1 MSFWKLIILKWC
13 LPCVKMESSS
23 KCFTVLRWGLLSF
36 WISIGH
42 NVKIKFITFNYFQF
56 LSKFE
61 RVNANNKLFNRFI
74 RSDESRLR
82 ESISQLKTIRASI
95 QSTIVEVEAI
105 HSETSAATLLT
116 SAASAASKGRLRQL
130 EIEEAVMRQEMMA
143 RCQSHYKTF
152 FSLFTDTPGTMSY
165 RVCPLK
171 NFSDLSNVCEQGQS
185 LSANIRLGLK
195 FLPRTNALA

>member
-1 MSFWKLIILKWC
+1 MLNWNHLPNVLQFYIDVFCHFELALLGMLRLSSLLLLLFSIFEQIWK
-13 LPCVKMESSS
+13 
-23 KCFTVLRWGLLSF
+23 
-36 WISIGH
+36 
-42 NVKIKFITFNYFQF
+42 
-56 LSKFE
+56 
-61 RVNANNKLFNRFI
+61 NKLFNRFI

-143 RCQSHYKTF
+143 RCQDLIKLF
-152 FSLFTDTPGTMSY
+152 FHSSPIL
-165 RVCPLK
+165 R
-171 NFSDLSNVCEQGQS
+171 EQKAIVFA
-185 LSANIRLGLK
+185 LWKK
-195 FLPRTNALA
+195 FQTYLMFASKAKAYLQTLD